1 MIRQPMIVVMGH
13 VDHGKTLFL
22 DRIRSS
28 AMAAKEAGG
37 ITQSI
42 GASNVPL
49 DVIKKVCGDLL
60 NSLKINLTIP
70 GLLFIDTPGHA
81 AFTSL
86 RKRGG
91 NLADIAILVI
101 DINEGLM
108 PQTVESIE
116 ILKNYKTPFI
126 IAANKI
132 DLIRGWKQNS
142 KNLIQDINSQ
152 ARETVTEFE
161 KKMYETIAKLSE
173 LGLNS
178 ERFDRVDDYTK
189 QVALVPISA
198 KTGQGIP
205 ELLMVLTGLT
215 QKYLEQ
221 CLECNKTGN
230 AKGTVL
236 EVKEEKGLGTCVDAI
251 IYDGTLKVN
260 DTIVIG
266 GIDKPIVT
274 KVRVLLQPQ
283 GVSELRDKKTKFVP
297 IKEISAA
304 AGVRISAP
312 NIGGVVSGAPFV
324 STTDVEKTIQEIQA
338 EINEVL
344 IETDEMG
351 LVIKADSLGSLEA
364 MTKLL
369 KDKGIPVKSASVGNI
384 TKSDISKAHANYEK
398 DPLLAVILGFNVSV
412 NPEAEKELSG
422 TDVKILTN
430 EIIYRLLEDFDKW
443 KEEQS
448 KLLESK
454 ELDDVIRP
462 CKILLLPHHT
472 FRQNNPAIMGVEIL
486 AGNIKT
492 GTELMKNGKA
502 ITYVKSLQLEKE
514 GVSLAKKGQQLAM
527 SMEGVTVGRQINE
540 NDILYSAI
548 PESDFRKMKEL
559 KKYLTNDEIDVLKE
573 IAEIMRKENPVW
585 GI

>member
-13 VDHGKTLFL
+13 VDHGKTLLL
-22 DRIRSS
+22 DRIRNSTIV
-28 AMAAKEAGG
+28 AKEAGG

-42 GASNVPL
+42 GASNIPV
-49 DVIKKVCGDLL
+49 DVIKKVCGNLL
-60 NSLKINLTIP
+60 DSLKVNITIP

-132 DLIRGWKQNS
+132 DLVHGWKQHN
-142 KNLIQDINSQ
+142 KNLLLDINSQ
-152 ARETVTEFE
+152 DRTVITEFE
-161 KKMYETIAKLSE
+161 KKMYEIVAKLSE

-178 ERFDRVDDYTK
+178 ERFDRVEDYTK
-189 QVALVPISA
+189 QIAIIPISA
-198 KTGQGIP
+198 KTGEGIP

-221 CLECNKTGN
+221 CLRCNIQGE

-236 EVKEEKGLGTCVDAI
+236 EVKEEKGLGTCIDAI
-251 IYDGTLKVN
+251 IYDGTLRIN

-266 GIDKPIVT
+266 GIEKPIVT

-283 GVSELRDKKTKFVP
+283 GVSELRDKKTKFIP
-297 IKEISAA
+297 IKEVSAA

-312 NIGGVVSGAPFV
+312 NMERVVSGAPFV
-324 STTDVEKTIQEIQA
+324 STKNVEKTVKEIQE

-344 IETDEMG
+344 IETDETG
-351 LVIKADSLGSLEA
+351 IVIKADSLGSLEA

-384 TKSDISKAHANYEK
+384 TKTDIAKAQANYEK
-398 DPLLAVILGFNVSV
+398 DPLLAVILGFNISI
-412 NPEAEKELSG
+412 NPEAEKELAG
-422 TDVKILTN
+422 TNVKIITN
-430 EIIYRLLEDFDKW
+430 DVIYKLLEDFDKW

-448 KLLESK
+448 RLLESK
-454 ELDDVIRP
+454 ELDNVVRP

-486 AGNIKT
+486 GGSIKT
-492 GTELMKNGKA
+492 GTQLMKNGKT

-514 GVSLAKKGQQLAM
+514 GVSSAKKGQRLAM
-527 SMEGVTVGRQINE
+527 GMEGVTVGRQINE

-548 PESDFRKMKEL
+548 PEEDFRKMKEL
-559 KKYLTNDEIDVLKE
+559 KKYLTNDEIEVLKE

-585 GI
+585 GV